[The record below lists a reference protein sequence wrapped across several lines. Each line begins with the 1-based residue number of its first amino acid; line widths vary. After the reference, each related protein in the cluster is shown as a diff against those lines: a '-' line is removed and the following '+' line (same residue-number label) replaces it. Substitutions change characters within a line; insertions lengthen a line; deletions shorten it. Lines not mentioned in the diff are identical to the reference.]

1 MSPANTYSPTW
12 FATFLAPFAPQQT
25 AGEIAFL
32 ARHLPPDTYCTV
44 LDLCCGMGRHSI
56 PLAQRGYHVTGVDIS
71 EDALAEARA
80 LARDQ
85 GQLQD
90 RVDFIRADMR
100 DLSSLPRPFDATL
113 CLWQSFGYFDAPTNA
128 AVLRQ
133 IHDSLTP
140 GGRFV
145 LDIYHRG
152 FFETHQGERQYTH
165 GDLTILE
172 DKRMT
177 GDRLTVTLRYGS
189 SAPPDIF
196 DWQLFTPDE
205 IQALAAEIGF
215 RPIVVCSGF
224 DERQPATDAN
234 PRMQLI
240 VEKS

>member
-25 AGEIAFL
+25 AVEIAFL
-32 ARHLPPDTYCTV
+32 ARHVPPDTYRTV

-71 EDALAEARA
+71 KDALAEARA

-85 GQLQD
+85 GQSQL
-90 RVDFIRADMR
+90 DFILADMR
-100 DLSSLPRPFDATL
+100 DLSSLPRPFDAAL

-189 SAPPDIF
+189 GAPPDIF

-215 RPIVVCSGF
+215 RPVLFCSGF